1 MVSSEDTD
9 SGSKTPHGAPHPP
22 DGEKAA
28 SADMRAT
35 SAFGANAE
43 PSIPSGP
50 STELGSDS
58 ERRKLGSAAPDGGID
73 PVMRL
78 AEVGRCTLQSRI
90 GTGGMGVVY
99 KGRHRDL
106 EIDVAVKFLH
116 SHLTP
121 DPGAT
126 DRFLREARLAARL
139 QSAGIVRVFS
149 CGEMSGHYYI
159 VMEYIDGQTLAAHLD
174 ERQTVPVAR
183 ALQIVEAVAQALSEA
198 LNQIGLIHRDVK
210 PANILLTQNGQV
222 KLADLGLAKVAS
234 QQNAAFQTAAGIS
247 LGTPS
252 YMPPEQFADAR
263 HVDHRA
269 DIYSLGATL
278 YQMLAGRPPFRG
290 DTILAL
296 MRQIAESEPAPLP
309 DHVPAPVRALVA
321 RMMNKRAEDRFPSY
335 DLLIKAIR
343 EAQSS
348 LGVNAETVT
357 RDIAA
362 AVDLKTIPGLSLAEG
377 APPRASPTEN
387 RLLLVVDPQND
398 FCPGGA
404 LAVPGGDEVVPI
416 INKLSRRFSH
426 VILTQDWHCEDH
438 LSFATSHPGKKPLER
453 VNLPYGE
460 QTLWPDHCVERTPGA
475 EFHPKLDLDH
485 CELIVRKG
493 YHRDIDSYSA
503 FFENDRKT
511 PTGLTGYLRERGL
524 TRLFIVGLATD
535 FCVAYTAL
543 DARRLGFEV
552 TVIEAGCRG
561 IDVDGSLAAAW
572 RQMEEAGVI
581 RA

>member
-1 MVSSEDTD
+1 MPPPENAD
-9 SGSKTPHGAPHPP
+9 SGPKTPQADIKPTSP
-22 DGEKAA
+22 DGGADAA
-28 SADMRAT
+28 
-35 SAFGANAE
+35 
-43 PSIPSGP
+43 PSIPSGT
-50 STELGSDS
+50 STQLDPDS
-58 ERRKLGSAAPDGGID
+58 ERRRLSSLAPDGGKD
-73 PVMRL
+73 PILGL
-78 AEVGRCTLQSRI
+78 AEVGRCTLHSRI

-106 EIDVAVKFLH
+106 DIDVAVKFLH

-139 QSAGIVRVFS
+139 QSTGIVRVFS
-149 CGEMSGHYYI
+149 CGETSGHYYI
-159 VMEYIDGQTLAAHLD
+159 VMEYIDGQTLAAHLH

-183 ALQIVEAVAQALSEA
+183 ALQIAEAVAQALSEA
-198 LNQIGLIHRDVK
+198 LSQIGLIHRDVK
-210 PANILLTQNGQV
+210 PANILLTRSGQV
-222 KLADLGLAKVAS
+222 KLADLGLAKVS
-234 QQNAAFQTAAGIS
+234 TQQNAAFQTAAGVS

-252 YMPPEQFADAR
+252 YMPPEQFADASR
-263 HVDHRA
+263 VDHRA

-290 DTILAL
+290 DTILSL
-296 MRQIAESEPAPLP
+296 MKQIAESDPASLP
-309 DHVPAPVRALVA
+309 AGVPALVCTLVA
-321 RMMNKRAEDRFPSY
+321 RMMNKRAEDRFQSY
-335 DLLIKAIR
+335 DQLMKAIQ
-343 EAQSS
+343 EAQGS
-348 LGVNAETVT
+348 LGADTESVR

-362 AVDLKTIPGLSLAEG
+362 VVDPRTIPRLSLPEG
-377 APPRASPTEN
+377 VHPHASPTEN

-404 LAVPGGDEVVPI
+404 LAVPGGDEIVPV

-438 LSFATSHPGKKPLER
+438 LSFASSHPGKKPLDR

-475 EFHPKLDLDH
+475 EFHPRLDLDH

-543 DARRLGFEV
+543 DARRLGLEV

-572 RQMEEAGVI
+572 QQMEEAGVI